1 MAGVRASIAL
11 GLWLCQAAL
20 SQAFGSD
27 FAYGRAL
34 YVGDRTYFLVDTK
47 PNAKA
52 ESSPAYILPNQV
64 LVLDKESGKFYCQDD
79 FYQANSASDTCLS
92 NSHSNIII
100 SPTIIPTLVAL
111 DSSGDSGLPLLYK
124 RYAFGSVSTHNGIEM
139 VAERNVR
146 GQIGAGIAEEID
158 KKEWGLKSFNV
169 FYELRLEAGQR
180 LTLYKT
186 PQISQ
191 KASQNVVLEIHA
203 APQPYTSPRE
213 PLAKAKAKTALL
225 DERERAQILGDRVFL
240 IGYEKGFYQAVVIV
254 NESVYFW
261 GYIDEAAI
269 QALPANATQ
278 LAPSALPAFTKPLF
292 ARQPTLQ
299 EMRQIHQKKIHT
311 LLKPKPKD
319 LAQMLT
325 ISVVFDTKSGRIS
338 LADSALLPYLPIS
351 QEIDYYLSHA
361 DRIKLADKAKSLG
374 RPSINAAL
382 RMYIDMPSLS
392 YLHLEPEV
400 KLVRLELESS
410 QSLQEP
416 RLCIGGNLRYKRYV
430 EVYAD
435 SGLSQL
441 STRIDKLDLA
451 LGELALLQTLPK
463 AHPKSAS
470 VMSIAFHH
478 SSSPPISGYIASDSI
493 SMCKDIDSSVLPDY
507 ALAKTML
514 SIIENAEFKPIDST
528 THALFHNK
536 SSKGYRYTGLKSLKQ
551 AFAKANAL
559 GLSPLELISL
569 QHSSIDKSHKYGGD
583 RFVSYDREGYNY
595 PAQAHIV
602 LLSEQEKATR
612 ILLIYP
618 RETYLLSDNEAVFI
632 AMGSLD
638 FAK

>member
-52 ESSPAYILPNQV
+52 ESAPAYILPNQV
-64 LVLDKESGKFYCQDD
+64 LVLDKESGEFYCQ
-79 FYQANSASDTCLS
+79 ASDTCLS
-92 NSHSNIII
+92 NSRSSIII
-100 SPTIIPTLVAL
+100 SPVIIPTLVAL

-124 RYAFGSVSTHNGIEM
+124 RYAFGSVSMHNGIEM

-146 GQIGAGIAEEID
+146 GQIGIGTGEEID
-158 KKEWGLKSFNV
+158 KKEWWLNV

-191 KASQNVVLEIHA
+191 NVVLEIRS

-278 LAPSALPAFTKPLF
+278 LDPSALPAFTKPLF

-299 EMRQIHQKKIHT
+299 EMRQTHQKKIHT

-325 ISVVFDTKSGRIS
+325 IAVVFDTKSGRIS

-435 SGLSQL
+435 SKLSQL

-463 AHPKSAS
+463 AHPKNAS

-493 SMCKDIDSSVLPDY
+493 SMCKDTDSSVLPDY

-536 SSKGYRYTGLKSLKQ
+536 SSKGYRYAGLKSLKQ

-618 RETYLLSDNEAVFI
+618 RETYLLSDNEMIFI

>member
-52 ESSPAYILPNQV
+52 ESSPTYILPNQV
-64 LVLDKESGKFYCQDD
+64 LVLDKESGEFYC
-79 FYQANSASDTCLS
+79 QANSASDTCLS
-92 NSHSNIII
+92 NSRSSIII
-100 SPTIIPTLVAL
+100 SPVIIPTLVAL

-146 GQIGAGIAEEID
+146 GQIGIGTGEEID
-158 KKEWGLKSFNV
+158 KKEWWLKSFNV
-169 FYELRLEAGQR
+169 FYELRLEAGQK

-186 PQISQ
+186 PQI
-191 KASQNVVLEIHA
+191 SQNVVLEIHA

-213 PLAKAKAKTALL
+213 PLAKAKAKAALL

-299 EMRQIHQKKIHT
+299 EMRQTYQKKIRT
-311 LLKPKPKD
+311 LLKPKLKD

-325 ISVVFDTKSGRIS
+325 IAVVFDTKSGRIS

-351 QEIDYYLSHA
+351 QEIDYYLSQA

-374 RPSINAAL
+374 YPSINAAL

-435 SGLSQL
+435 SKLSQL

-451 LGELALLQTLPK
+451 LVGELALLQTLPK

-470 VMSIAFHH
+470 VMSIAFRA
-478 SSSPPISGYIASDSI
+478 SPSPLISGYIASDSI
-493 SMCKDIDSSVLPDY
+493 GMCKDTDSSVLPDY

-595 PAQAHIV
+595 PAQVHIV

>member
-52 ESSPAYILPNQV
+52 ESAPAYILPNQV
-64 LVLDKESGKFYCQDD
+64 LVLDKESGEFYC
-79 FYQANSASDTCLS
+79 QANSASDTCLS
-92 NSHSNIII
+92 NSRSSIII
-100 SPTIIPTLVAL
+100 SPAIIPTLVAL

-124 RYAFGSVSTHNGIEM
+124 RYAFGRASTHNGIEM
-139 VAERNVR
+139 VAERNVM
-146 GQIGAGIAEEID
+146 GQIGTGTGEEID
-158 KKEWGLKSFNV
+158 KKEWWLKSLNV

-191 KASQNVVLEIHA
+191 NVVLEIYA

-213 PLAKAKAKTALL
+213 PLAKAKTKTALL

-278 LAPSALPAFTKPLF
+278 LAPSALPAFTKTLF
-292 ARQPTLQ
+292 TRQLTLQ
-299 EMRQIHQKKIHT
+299 EMRQTHQKKIRT

-325 ISVVFDTKSGRIS
+325 IAVVFDTKSGRIS
-338 LADSALLPYLPIS
+338 LADSTLLPYLPIS

-416 RLCIGGNLRYKRYV
+416 RLCIGGNLRYKRYL

-435 SGLSQL
+435 SKLSQL

-470 VMSIAFHH
+470 VMSIAFYH
-478 SSSPPISGYIASDSI
+478 SSLPLISGYIASDSI
-493 SMCKDIDSSVLPDY
+493 SMCKDTDSSVLPNY
-507 ALAKTML
+507 ALAKTMF

-559 GLSPLELISL
+559 GLSPLELVSL

>member
-1 MAGVRASIAL
+1 M
-11 GLWLCQAAL
+11 
-20 SQAFGSD
+20 
-27 FAYGRAL
+27 
-34 YVGDRTYFLVDTK
+34 
-47 PNAKA
+47 
-52 ESSPAYILPNQV
+52 
-64 LVLDKESGKFYCQDD
+64 LVLDKESGEFYC
-79 FYQANSASDTCLS
+79 QANSASDTCLS
-92 NSHSNIII
+92 NSRSSIII
-100 SPTIIPTLVAL
+100 SPAIIPTLVAL

-124 RYAFGSVSTHNGIEM
+124 RYAFGRASTHNGIEM
-139 VAERNVR
+139 VAERNVM
-146 GQIGAGIAEEID
+146 GQIGTGTGEEID
-158 KKEWGLKSFNV
+158 KKEWWLKSLNV

-191 KASQNVVLEIHA
+191 NVVLEIYA

-269 QALPANATQ
+269 QALSANATQ
-278 LAPSALPAFTKPLF
+278 LAPSALPAFTKTLF
-292 ARQPTLQ
+292 TRQLTLQ
-299 EMRQIHQKKIHT
+299 EMRQTHQKKIRT

-325 ISVVFDTKSGRIS
+325 IAVVFDTKSGRIS
-338 LADSALLPYLPIS
+338 LADSTLLPYLPIS

-374 RPSINAAL
+374 RPSINATL
-382 RMYIDMPSLS
+382 SMYIDMPSLS

-410 QSLQEP
+410 QSSQEP
-416 RLCIGGNLRYKRYV
+416 RLCIGGNLRYKRYL

-435 SGLSQL
+435 SKLSQL

-451 LGELALLQTLPK
+451 LGELALLQTLPS
-463 AHPKSAS
+463 AKSSANAMFISFRAS
-470 VMSIAFHH
+470 HL
-478 SSSPPISGYIASDSI
+478 PPISGYIASDSI
-493 SMCKDIDSSVLPDY
+493 SMCGDIDSSVLPNY

-559 GLSPLELISL
+559 GLSPLELVSL

>member
-11 GLWLCQAAL
+11 GLWLWQAAL

-52 ESSPAYILPNQV
+52 ESAPAYILPNQV
-64 LVLDKESGKFYCQDD
+64 LVLDKESGEFYCQ
-79 FYQANSASDTCLS
+79 ASDTCLS
-92 NSHSNIII
+92 NSRSSIII
-100 SPTIIPTLVAL
+100 SPAIIPTLVAL
-111 DSSGDSGLPLLYK
+111 DSSKDSGLPLLYK
-124 RYAFGSVSTHNGIEM
+124 RYAFGRASTQNGIEM

-158 KKEWGLKSFNV
+158 KKEWWLKSFNV
-169 FYELRLEAGQR
+169 FYELRLEAGQK

-191 KASQNVVLEIHA
+191 RASQNVVLEIHA
-203 APQPYTSPRE
+203 APQPYATSPRK
-213 PLAKAKAKTALL
+213 PLAQVKAKVALL

-299 EMRQIHQKKIHT
+299 EMRQTHQKKIHT

-325 ISVVFDTKSGRIS
+325 ISVVFDAKSGRMS

-351 QEIDYYLSHA
+351 QEIDYYLSQA

-382 RMYIDMPSLS
+382 RMHIDMPSLS

-416 RLCIGGNLRYKRYV
+416 RLCIGGNLRYKRYL

-435 SGLSQL
+435 SKLSQL

-470 VMSIAFHH
+470 VMSIAFRA
-478 SSSPPISGYIASDSI
+478 SPSPLISGYIASDSI
-493 SMCKDIDSSVLPDY
+493 GMCKDIDSSVLPDY
-507 ALAKTML
+507 ALAKTIL

-583 RFVSYDREGYNY
+583 RFVSYDRGEGYNY

-602 LLSEQEKATR
+602 LLSEQKKATR